1 MVDTPGG
8 AASPGPADSEDENH
22 RRFREALERKQG
34 KASTSSAASGHG
46 LAGGPSTG
54 RAADA
59 KRQRTFRRK
68 SGG

>member
-1 MVDTPGG
+1 MVDTTGG
-8 AASPGPADSEDENH
+8 APEPGAAGAEDETH
-22 RRFREALERKQG
+22 RRFREALERKHG
-34 KASTSSAASGHG
+34 KSSTSSAATGHG